1 MDKKVGENMNNINKQ
16 YNTFLSDDGSYAVSI
31 PKKNDDVIIYTGT
44 ETEVDKI
51 NQRIAMK
58 ETEILK
64 SAIDNYDGNTKLYSV
79 YPTDDSNADDLSLS
93 DIEDLAV
100 GLQSN
105 LSNILKVN
113 KWIRKYIIIDDI
125 IGKTQEAIE
134 TNVNTNYKLSYNDF
148 STKKKIK
155 QLNVVKE
162 IIEKFNK
169 QIRLK
174 HLIKEVIPLVHAEG
188 NYVACLRW
196 DSKQEIYLVDHYPLG
211 IAIVSDYTYGG
222 KPIILIDMSELKSR
236 LRKTYLKD
244 KKNKALFVENEEKE
258 IKENFPDE
266 VYQAYKN
273 NESYAKLNVK
283 CAKIIRVNNLGRK
296 YGVSPI
302 LRALKSALMLQTY
315 ENGDYI
321 NTKAKSKKI
330 IFQKMRKETMGKD
343 YQLLG
348 IKSTVKAHSDL
359 MAAWKN
365 KTVVYTA
372 IPQVED
378 LSYVEP
384 SVEDTNADKINTYR
398 SKIMTTLG
406 ISFADS
412 NISNFNVA
420 NISLDQLMKTINSIS
435 EQLEECLE
443 DWYEVLFEN
452 EGVDKEFIPEI
463 QILDSEIMDMELRKE
478 LAKLLY
484 TTFNGSAET
493 SLGLLGINAVDEK
506 AKRQS
511 ENEEGYDKVFTAR
524 QTAFTTSNNTINNTD
539 DTNGRPLSNTDKDK
553 QNYDNQRNNS

>member
-155 QLNVVKE
+155 QLNVAKE

-273 NESYAKLNVK
+273 NETYAKLNVK

-321 NTKAKSKKI
+321 NTKVKSKKI

-412 NISNFNVA
+412 NVSNFNVA

-452 EGVDKEFIPEI
+452 EGMDKEFIPEI
-463 QILDSEIMDMELRKE
+463 QILDSEIMDMDLRKE

-524 QTAFTTSNNTINNTD
+524 QTAFTTSNNTFNNTD
-539 DTNGRPLSNTDKDK
+539 DINGRPKSNTNKDK
-553 QNYDNQRNNS
+553 QIYDNQRNNI

>member
-51 NQRIAMK
+51 NQRITMK

-155 QLNVVKE
+155 QLNVAKE

-273 NESYAKLNVK
+273 NETYAKLNVK

-412 NISNFNVA
+412 NVSNFNVA

-452 EGVDKEFIPEI
+452 EGMDKEFIPEI
-463 QILDSEIMDMELRKE
+463 QILDSEIMNMDLRKE

-524 QTAFTTSNNTINNTD
+524 QTAFTTSNNTFNNTD
-539 DTNGRPLSNTDKDK
+539 DTNGRPKTNTDKDK
-553 QNYDNQRNNS
+553 QNYDNQRNNI

>member
-155 QLNVVKE
+155 QLNVAKE

-321 NTKAKSKKI
+321 NTKTKSKKI

-348 IKSTVKAHSDL
+348 IKSTIKAHSDL

-406 ISFADS
+406 IGFVDS
-412 NISNFNVA
+412 NISNFSVA

-524 QTAFTTSNNTINNTD
+524 QTAFTTSNNTFNNTD
-539 DTNGRPLSNTDKDK
+539 DTNGRPQSNADKNK
-553 QNYDNQRNNS
+553 QNYDNQRNNI

>member
-1 MDKKVGENMNNINKQ
+1 MVRNVNNTNKQ
-16 YNTFLSDDGSYAVSI
+16 YNTFLSEDGQYAVSI

-44 ETEVDKI
+44 ETELNEV

-58 ETEILK
+58 EAEILK

-155 QLNVVKE
+155 QLNAAKQM
-162 IIEKFNK
+162 IEKFNK

-196 DSKQEIYLVDHYPLG
+196 DSNQEVYLVDHYPLG

-343 YQLLG
+343 YQLSG
-348 IKSTVKAHSDL
+348 IKHTIKAHTDL
-359 MAAWKN
+359 MSAWKN

-412 NISNFNVA
+412 NISNFSVA

-452 EGVDKEFIPEI
+452 EGIDKEFIPEI

-524 QTAFTTSNNTINNTD
+524 QTAFTTSNNTFNNTN
-539 DTNGRPLSNTDKDK
+539 DTNGRPKSNTDKDK
-553 QNYDNQRNNS
+553 QIYDNQRNNI

>member
-1 MDKKVGENMNNINKQ
+1 MVRNVNNTNKQ
-16 YNTFLSDDGSYAVSI
+16 YNTFLSDDGQYAVSI

-44 ETEVDKI
+44 ETELNEV

-58 ETEILK
+58 EAEILK

-155 QLNVVKE
+155 QLNAAKQM
-162 IIEKFNK
+162 IEKFNK

-196 DSKQEIYLVDHYPLG
+196 DSNQEVYLVDHYPLG

-343 YQLLG
+343 YQLSG
-348 IKSTVKAHSDL
+348 IKHTIKAHTDL
-359 MAAWKN
+359 MSAWKN

-406 ISFADS
+406 IGFADS
-412 NISNFNVA
+412 NISNFSVA

-511 ENEEGYDKVFTAR
+511 ENEEGYDKIFTAR
-524 QTAFTTSNNTINNTD
+524 QTAFTTSNDNSNNTD
-539 DTNGRPLSNTDKDK
+539 DNNGRPQSNEDEDK
-553 QNYDNQRNNS
+553 QNYDNQRNNI

>member
-155 QLNVVKE
+155 QLNVAKE

-273 NESYAKLNVK
+273 NETYAKLNVK

-412 NISNFNVA
+412 NVSNFNVA

-452 EGVDKEFIPEI
+452 EGMDKEFIPEI
-463 QILDSEIMDMELRKE
+463 QILDSEIMDMDLRKE

-524 QTAFTTSNNTINNTD
+524 QTAFTTSNNTFNNTD
-539 DTNGRPLSNTDKDK
+539 DINGRPKSNTNKDK
-553 QNYDNQRNNS
+553 QIYDNQRNNI

>member
-155 QLNVVKE
+155 QLNVAKE

-273 NESYAKLNVK
+273 NETYAKLNVK

-384 SVEDTNADKINTYR
+384 SVEDTNANKINTYR

-412 NISNFNVA
+412 NVSNFSVA

-524 QTAFTTSNNTINNTD
+524 QTAFTTSNNTFNNTD
-539 DTNGRPLSNTDKDK
+539 DTNGRPQSNENEDK
-553 QNYDNQRNNS
+553 QNYDNQRNNI

>member
-16 YNTFLSDDGSYAVSI
+16 YNTFLSDDGQYAVSI

-44 ETEVDKI
+44 ETELNEV
-51 NQRIAMK
+51 NQRIALK

-155 QLNVVKE
+155 QLNAAKQM
-162 IIEKFNK
+162 IEKFNK

-174 HLIKEVIPLVHAEG
+174 HLIKETIPLVHAEG

-196 DSKQEIYLVDHYPLG
+196 DSNQEVYLVDHYPLG

-321 NTKAKSKKI
+321 NTKTKSKKI

-348 IKSTVKAHSDL
+348 IKSTIKAHSDL

-406 ISFADS
+406 IGFVDS
-412 NISNFNVA
+412 NISNFSVA

-524 QTAFTTSNNTINNTD
+524 QTAFTTSNNTFNNTD
-539 DTNGRPLSNTDKDK
+539 DTNGRPQSNADKNK
-553 QNYDNQRNNS
+553 QNYDNQRNNI